1 MSKLKVLFSLL
12 KQTYD
17 EWNQDQAPRLAAALS
32 YYTVFSIAPFLIVVI
47 AVAGIAFGQEAVQG
61 SLDEQIQGLVG
72 REGADMIQEIVQ
84 NSRKPADNVIASVIG
99 VATLLMGA
107 GGVFGQLKNALNTV
121 WNVEAKQGGGILNT
135 IKERFLSFSMVLGV
149 GFLLVVSLAM
159 STILSLVQNYFATLL
174 PGTEVLL
181 QVLNFV
187 LSFGIITLLFAMIYK
202 VLPDAE
208 ITWHDVWIGAAVT
221 ALLFTIGKTLLG
233 IYLGNSGVAS
243 SYGAA
248 GSLILILLWIFY
260 SSQILL
266 FGAEF
271 TQVFARRYGSQIR
284 PEDVAVSA
292 DDTEVQPEKRVALE
306 NIAIAS
312 HQPEYDAS
320 FQVET
325 TAIEGMIMTAP
336 VMTEVKSHR
345 LEADRKSRS
354 WLGTPLAIG
363 ATALSFV
370 VGMFIGLRNN
380 DTAVEEL

>member
-1 MSKLKVLFSLL
+1 
-12 KQTYD
+12 
-17 EWNQDQAPRLAAALS
+17 
-32 YYTVFSIAPFLIVVI
+32 
-47 AVAGIAFGQEAVQG
+47 
-61 SLDEQIQGLVG
+61 
-72 REGADMIQEIVQ
+72 
-84 NSRKPADNVIASVIG
+84 
-99 VATLLMGA
+99 
-107 GGVFGQLKNALNTV
+107 
-121 WNVEAKQGGGILNT
+121 
-135 IKERFLSFSMVLGV
+135 
-149 GFLLVVSLAM
+149 
-159 STILSLVQNYFATLL
+159 
-174 PGTEVLL
+174 
-181 QVLNFV
+181 
-187 LSFGIITLLFAMIYK
+187 MIYK

-260 SSQILL
+260 SAQILL

-284 PEDVAVSA
+284 PEDVAVSV

-306 NIAIAS
+306 NITIAS
-312 HQPEYDAS
+312 YQPEYDAS

-345 LEADRKSRS
+345 LEADRKSRG